1 MVDRI
6 GSCVLVRFV
15 SEIPRGRLIQ
25 DPAVEPVAITRERSE
40 SLARRED
47 DTVTRKNVMPANAG
61 IQATDFLDSR
71 LRHAGMT
78 RKAVV
83 NRGILAYPPAVD

>member
-1 MVDRI
+1 
-6 GSCVLVRFV
+6 
-15 SEIPRGRLIQ
+15 
-25 DPAVEPVAITRERSE
+25 
-40 SLARRED
+40 
-47 DTVTRKNVMPANAG
+47 MPANAG